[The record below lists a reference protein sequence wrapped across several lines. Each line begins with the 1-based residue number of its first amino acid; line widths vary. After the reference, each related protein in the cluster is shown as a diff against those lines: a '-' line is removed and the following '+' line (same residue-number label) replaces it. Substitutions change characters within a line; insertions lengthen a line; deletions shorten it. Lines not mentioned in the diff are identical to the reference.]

1 MHTQLKRLC
10 TEVLNTLSQVIIS
23 LFNLTDVNL
32 LFQEK
37 KDQDL
42 KKGKIITMEKMLE
55 QALAEENVSTFLH
68 LIDDDD
74 ALGCCCVMP
83 SKPTLVSQ

>member
-1 MHTQLKRLC
+1 MHTQLKCLC
-10 TEVLNTLSQVIIS
+10 IELLNTLSQVIIS

-55 QALAEENVSTFLH
+55 QALAEENVSTFCILS
-68 LIDDDD
+68 
-74 ALGCCCVMP
+74 MTM
-83 SKPTLVSQ
+83 TLLVVVV